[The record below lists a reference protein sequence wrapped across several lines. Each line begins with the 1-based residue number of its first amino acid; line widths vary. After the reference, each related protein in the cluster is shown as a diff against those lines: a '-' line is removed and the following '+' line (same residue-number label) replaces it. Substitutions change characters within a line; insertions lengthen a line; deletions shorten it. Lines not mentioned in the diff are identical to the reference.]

1 MILFLCPSQSGTL
14 PIANRPQISL
24 IHKQIF
30 DPPSPLLAMPRERK
44 QRGHRHAEKRK
55 FEREEL
61 EAEYLASQE
70 RTLLFHDR
78 PMNPFGLL
86 TREEEKYFFEVFD
99 EFKRDSWDDE
109 DAREAFVQNVW
120 SLLCV
125 PMIICSVLL
134 FY

>member
-1 MILFLCPSQSGTL
+1 
-14 PIANRPQISL
+14 
-24 IHKQIF
+24 
-30 DPPSPLLAMPRERK
+30 MPRERK

-55 FEREEL
+55 SEREEL